1 MTLPPALRTAA
12 RDRWG
17 RLRPEIVAH
26 FDRLWREPE
35 LPLMEVRAA
44 AALGGWLADHGFA
57 VERGVGGLPTA
68 LVARY
73 GPGDGPTLGILA
85 EYDALPGLGNEA
97 VPYRADDGRPAGHAC
112 GHNHIGP
119 ANVGA
124 AIAARH
130 VMEEHDLRGRLVV
143 VGCPAEELLWGKLA
157 LLRAGVLAGLDALV
171 TSHGDYQNGAL
182 SRPCLSCISAELIFA
197 GVASHGGRR
206 RSRNALEGLE
216 RTVQSMERL
225 AATRFP
231 EAVIGH
237 TIRAGGL
244 MPSITPSEARLWL
257 TVRHESFEDAEEVY
271 REILAAA
278 EGAARSTRTTV
289 TEQLIAA
296 TRGYLP
302 NDTLAR
308 VLQASLEVVG
318 PPAWTVDDVVWM
330 ERLSRAV
337 SPDSP
342 FVLDRSL
349 ALHTTGCDAYGQD
362 DGEASWHVPLGRVNW
377 AMPEGVLLHMWGTSA
392 LSGHPAGQPGPLM
405 ASEGLAIALVDLLAD
420 PETVRAAERERA
432 ARVGPRVLAPPRCGG
447 YATMSGA
454 PETFWAGTWRSPD
467 TLG

>member
-1 MTLPPALRTAA
+1 MTLVKLIRPAYSRRGLLILLCALLLLPALAGCGADRISRT
-12 RDRWG
+12 
-17 RLRPEIVAH
+17 PQ
-26 FDRLWREPE
+26 
-35 LPLMEVRAA
+35 
-44 AALGGWLADHGFA
+44 
-57 VERGVGGLPTA
+57 T
-68 LVARY
+68 
-73 GPGDGPTLGILA
+73 
-85 EYDALPGLGNEA
+85 
-97 VPYRADDGRPAGHAC
+97 
-112 GHNHIGP
+112 
-119 ANVGA
+119 
-124 AIAARH
+124 
-130 VMEEHDLRGRLVV
+130 
-143 VGCPAEELLWGKLA
+143 
-157 LLRAGVLAGLDALV
+157 
-171 TSHGDYQNGAL
+171 
-182 SRPCLSCISAELIFA
+182 
-197 GVASHGGRR
+197 
-206 RSRNALEGLE
+206 
-216 RTVQSMERL
+216 
-225 AATRFP
+225 
-231 EAVIGH
+231 
-237 TIRAGGL
+237 
-244 MPSITPSEARLWL
+244 
-257 TVRHESFEDAEEVY
+257 
-271 REILAAA
+271 
-278 EGAARSTRTTV
+278 

-377 AMPEGVLLHMWGTSA
+377 AMPEGVLLHMWGTTA